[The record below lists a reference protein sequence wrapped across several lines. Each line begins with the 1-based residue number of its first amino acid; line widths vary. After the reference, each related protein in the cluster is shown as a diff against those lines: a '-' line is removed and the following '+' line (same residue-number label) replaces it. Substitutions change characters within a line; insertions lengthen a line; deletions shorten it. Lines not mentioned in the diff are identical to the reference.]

1 MKHERDLFSN
11 IQVYSLSSLLFVNLQ
26 CVNVQSILVCLPTI
40 KRFDIVENGNN
51 NSQLLEHEEEL
62 IQTPF

>member
-62 IQTPF
+62 IHTPF